1 MLDHPLPLRSDEGLF
16 GRGFLIRDIFK
27 WCYGKEVNL
36 MKLKLLGIGLS
47 ILGGIIGLADTI
59 VKDKALDQKVKE
71 AVHKALPKN

>member
-1 MLDHPLPLRSDEGLF
+1 
-16 GRGFLIRDIFK
+16 
-27 WCYGKEVNL
+27 

-59 VKDKALDQKVKE
+59 VKDKALDEKVEK

>member
-1 MLDHPLPLRSDEGLF
+1 MLDHQLPIRSDKGLF
-16 GRGFLIRDIFK
+16 GSGFLIRDISK
-27 WCYGKEVNL
+27 WYYGKEVNL